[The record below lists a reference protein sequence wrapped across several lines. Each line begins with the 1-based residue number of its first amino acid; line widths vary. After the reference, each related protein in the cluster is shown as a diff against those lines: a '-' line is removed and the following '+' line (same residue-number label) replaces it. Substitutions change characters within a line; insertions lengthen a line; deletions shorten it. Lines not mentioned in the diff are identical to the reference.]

1 MKHIPNLITSLNL
14 VSGFFA
20 IVFAASGDVV
30 GASWLIVAAMIFD
43 YFDGFAA
50 RLLKSYSDMGKELDS
65 LADAVSFGVA
75 PGFIILRLMSN
86 LQSADTILL
95 IPNEFQ
101 ISSVL
106 LLIPVIM
113 PVCAALRLAR
123 FNIDPTQGT
132 TFRGL
137 PAPANGIGVIS
148 LVLAFNFSASPAI
161 GYIMN
166 SPVWLSVYTLLLSF
180 LMVSRI
186 KLLSLKISGFG
197 FKENRGRYL
206 LVALIALS
214 LLLLGIKAL
223 PLVIPLYLVAS
234 IVEYYIL
241 NQS

>member
-43 YFDGFAA
+43 YLDGFAA

-65 LADAVSFGVA
+65 LADVVSFGVA

-86 LQSADTILL
+86 LQTADTMML
-95 IPNEFQ
+95 IPNEIQFA
-101 ISSVL
+101 SLL
-106 LLIPVIM
+106 LLIPAVM
-113 PVCAALRLAR
+113 PVCAALRLAK

-137 PAPANGIGVIS
+137 PAPANGIGVIA
-148 LVLAFNFSASPAI
+148 LVLGFNFSASPAL
-161 GYIMN
+161 GTIMN
-166 SPVWLSVYTLLLSF
+166 SPLWLSIYTLLLSF

-186 KLLSLKISGFG
+186 KLLSLKISSFR
-197 FKENRGRYL
+197 FSENRGRYL
-206 LVALIALS
+206 LLALIILS
-214 LLLLGIKAL
+214 IVLFGVKAL
-223 PLVIPLYLVAS
+223 PLMIPLYLIAS

-241 NQS
+241 N

>member
-43 YFDGFAA
+43 YLDGFAA

-65 LADAVSFGVA
+65 LADVVSFGVA

-86 LQSADTILL
+86 LQSADTMML
-95 IPNEFQ
+95 IPNELQFA
-101 ISSVL
+101 SLL
-106 LLIPVIM
+106 LLIPVVM

-137 PAPANGIGVIS
+137 PAPANGIGVIA
-148 LVLAFNFSASPAI
+148 LVLAFNFSASPVL
-161 GYIMN
+161 GSIMN
-166 SPVWLSVYTLLLSF
+166 SPLWLSIYTLVLSL

-186 KLLSLKISGFG
+186 KLLSMKISTLRFS
-197 FKENRGRYL
+197 ENRGRYL
-206 LVALIALS
+206 LVALIILS
-214 LLLLGIKAL
+214 FIILGAKAL
-223 PLVIPLYLVAS
+223 PLMIPLYLLAS

-241 NQS
+241 S